1 MRNDELELNMDKT
14 NSIEVSTADPFGAE
28 AQALMAQLDEELLQR
43 YPQSSIHGM
52 TPDEAR
58 AQGGTFLIARLAGEA
73 VGCGALR
80 PLSDDIVEVKRMF
93 VKAEARR
100 GGIAKRILHGLEAA
114 AQDFGFLKIK
124 LETGT
129 AQPES
134 VAFYESLAYQRIP
147 CYGEYADDPFSLC
160 YEKLLL

>member
-1 MRNDELELNMDKT
+1 MDKT

-28 AQALMAQLDEELLQR
+28 AQGLMAQLDEELLKR

-52 TPDEAR
+52 TPSQAR
-58 AQGGTFLIARLAGEA
+58 VQGGTFLIARLAGEA

-80 PLSDDIVEVKRMF
+80 PLSHDIVEVKRMF

-100 GGIAKRILHGLEAA
+100 RGIAKRILHELEAA
-114 AQDFGFLKIK
+114 AQDFGFLKIQ

-129 AQPES
+129 RQPES
-134 VAFYESLAYQRIP
+134 TALYESLGYQRIA

-160 YEKLLL
+160 YEKGLVIGDW